1 MPKPIT
7 MCSACKPVVDER
19 LLLAGLCRAHRERH
33 RQAAADQHDGV
44 QAAQL
49 DVELGAA
56 LGPCRRIPDPVQHVG
71 RQEAAEEHDL
81 LDDED
86 PHAKRGCFLLL
97 LQRLEVMLEVGIVR
111 DVPVAVAMG
120 LGMRDE
126 CVRQP

>member
-1 MPKPIT
+1 MST
-7 MCSACKPVVDER
+7 TV
-19 LLLAGLCRAHRERH
+19 L
-33 RQAAADQHDGV
+33 

-49 DVELGAA
+49 DVQLGAA

-86 PHAKRGCFLLL
+86 PHAERGRFLLL
-97 LQRLEVMLEVGIVR
+97 LQRLEVMLEVRMMRG
-111 DVPVAVAMG
+111 VPVAVAVG
-120 LGMRDE
+120 LGVRGK